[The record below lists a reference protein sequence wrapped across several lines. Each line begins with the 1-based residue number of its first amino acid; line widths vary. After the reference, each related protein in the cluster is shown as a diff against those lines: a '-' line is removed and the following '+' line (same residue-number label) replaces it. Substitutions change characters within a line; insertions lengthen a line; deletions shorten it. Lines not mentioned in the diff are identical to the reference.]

1 MLGRVSH
8 HLITSKKH
16 HHLRPGNVEEVK
28 AGKAKGFP
36 KFGRVGTCPYSFDH
50 LTFPVSRED
59 RSIMFLRI
67 S

>member
-8 HLITSKKH
+8 HLITSKKY
-16 HHLRPGNVEEVK
+16 HLRPGNVEEVK
-28 AGKAKGFP
+28 AGKAEGFP